1 MACKRSMD
9 CTCPQCA
16 AASAEFS
23 VEDLKQFS
31 SAIDYGEEG
40 EEGQPEPEPPIK
52 PKPVQKRK
60 PNPRPAAAIPIPEAG
75 ELEDH
80 VLYALVP
87 LPVSRC
93 ALVLTECIESE
104 DGAKRYC

>member
-40 EEGQPEPEPPIK
+40 EEGQSQPEPPIK
-52 PKPVQKRK
+52 PKPKPKPAPKRK
-60 PNPRPAAAIPIPEAG
+60 PNPPPGAAVPIPEAG

-80 VLYALVP
+80 VLRA
-87 LPVSRC
+87 
-93 ALVLTECIESE
+93 
-104 DGAKRYC
+104 

>member
-40 EEGQPEPEPPIK
+40 DDQSEPGPSK
-52 PKPVQKRK
+52 PKPKPKPAPKRK
-60 PNPRPAAAIPIPEAG
+60 PNPLPAATIPIPEPG
-75 ELEDH
+75 ELR
-80 VLYALVP
+80 VLFDTSYML
-87 LPVSRC
+87 
-93 ALVLTECIESE
+93 IQ
-104 DGAKRYC
+104 